1 MQHLNKKLIDHFINS
16 SFNNNIYIYK
26 TKNVVYFV
34 KEIKRWKEIDLQ
46 KRESN
51 GNYLFIARIEIDSNK
66 KENYKLKSE
75 LIKEGLVKIYKIG
88 SQAAEK
94 GLSNVKEITVGN
106 D

>member
-26 TKNVVYFV
+26 NKNVVYFV

-51 GNYLFIARIEIDSNK
+51 GNYLFIARIEVDSNK
-66 KENYKLKSE
+66 KENYNFVKQRQFENNIKYVFN
-75 LIKEGLVKIYKIG
+75 LILLNKVYK
-88 SQAAEK
+88 
-94 GLSNVKEITVGN
+94 NVL
-106 D
+106 

>member
-26 TKNVVYFV
+26 TKNVVYFI

-51 GNYLFIARIEIDSNK
+51 GNYLFIASIEIDSNK
-66 KENYKLKSE
+66 KENYNFVKQRQFENNIKYVFN
-75 LIKEGLVKIYKIG
+75 LILLNKVYK
-88 SQAAEK
+88 
-94 GLSNVKEITVGN
+94 N

>member
-16 SFNNNIYIYK
+16 FFNNNIYIYK

-66 KENYKLKSE
+66 KENYNFVRQRQFENNIKYVFN
-75 LIKEGLVKIYKIG
+75 LILLNKVYR
-88 SQAAEK
+88 
-94 GLSNVKEITVGN
+94 N

>member
-46 KRESN
+46 KREFN

-66 KENYKLKSE
+66 KENYNFIRQRQFENNIKYVFN
-75 LIKEGLVKIYKIG
+75 LILLNKVYK
-88 SQAAEK
+88 
-94 GLSNVKEITVGN
+94 N

>member
-1 MQHLNKKLIDHFINS
+1 MQHLNKKLINHFVNN

-66 KENYKLKSE
+66 KENYNFVRQRQFENNIKYVFN
-75 LIKEGLVKIYKIG
+75 LILLNKIYK
-88 SQAAEK
+88 
-94 GLSNVKEITVGN
+94 NVL
-106 D
+106 

>member
-34 KEIKRWKEIDLQ
+34 KEIKPWKEIDLQ

-66 KENYKLKSE
+66 KENYNFVRQRQFENNIKYVFN
-75 LIKEGLVKIYKIG
+75 LILLNKVYK
-88 SQAAEK
+88 
-94 GLSNVKEITVGN
+94 N